1 MRSINKG
8 NVLNNFINVNCKRRL
23 SCYVIVSVTAVTA
36 LKQPSPAHTVRHLY
50 RLATL
55 NPALIAPSVRTM
67 EGTTP
72 VNAGLVKEALLLVK

>member
-1 MRSINKG
+1 M
-8 NVLNNFINVNCKRRL
+8 
-23 SCYVIVSVTAVTA
+23 IVSVTAVTA
-36 LKQPSPAHTVRHLY
+36 LKQPSPAHTVRHRY
-50 RLATL
+50 HLATL

>member
-1 MRSINKG
+1 M
-8 NVLNNFINVNCKRRL
+8 
-23 SCYVIVSVTAVTA
+23 IVSVTAVTA
-36 LKQPSPAHTVRHLY
+36 LKQPSPAHTVRH